1 MLPYNDDA
9 ARMFYMEF
17 PIDSLSGNMFLKI
30 LNHNFINFYN
40 ERDLF
45 IYEPLN
51 RYLLHC
57 VYLNVCSFVQFP
69 PQHFN

>member
-30 LNHNFINFYN
+30 LNHNFIYFYN

-57 VYLNVCSFVQFP
+57 VLKCLLFCTVSP
-69 PQHFN
+69 PTF

>member
-30 LNHNFINFYN
+30 LNHNFIYFYN

-51 RYLLHC
+51 RYYI
-57 VYLNVCSFVQFP
+57 VST
-69 PQHFN
+69 